1 VIDVDD
7 ADGFSIECIECGVR
21 TVRMCGGCDE
31 RVCRACIH
39 AHVDD
44 EHGGEIAA
52 TPEGRR

>member
-1 VIDVDD
+1 MIDVDD

-44 EHGGEIAA
+44 EHGGKPAA